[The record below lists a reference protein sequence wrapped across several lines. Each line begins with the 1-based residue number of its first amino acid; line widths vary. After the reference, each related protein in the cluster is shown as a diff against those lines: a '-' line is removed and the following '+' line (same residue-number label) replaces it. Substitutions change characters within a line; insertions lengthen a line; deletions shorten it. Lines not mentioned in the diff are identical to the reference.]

1 MFHSL
6 FGRIY
11 GFTFFFRDL
20 LTFRMLL
27 QILFYTI
34 VFYLKNNMNI
44 SLHSD
49 KDLSMLRF
57 TTSIGFNKN
66 GGRSKYF
73 RGPVVASIPSN
84 RNSFG
89 SHKFGETVG
98 GNEPIIGPSSAGPRP
113 PITTTGPWRK
123 NQVALCDC
131 NDELKYL
138 FKVYK

>member
-57 TTSIGFNKN
+57 TTSIGLNKN

-73 RGPVVASIPSN
+73 GGPVYLKEFLLEAIN
-84 RNSFG
+84 LENC
-89 SHKFGETVG
+89 G
-98 GNEPIIGPSSAGPRP
+98 GAM
-113 PITTTGPWRK
+113 T
-123 NQVALCDC
+123 Q
-131 NDELKYL
+131 
-138 FKVYK
+138 

>member
-1 MFHSL
+1 MKLKENLVKWQGHEIGML
-6 FGRIY
+6 F
-11 GFTFFFRDL
+11 
-20 LTFRMLL
+20 

-73 RGPVVASIPSN
+73 VEPVV
-84 RNSFG
+84 
-89 SHKFGETVG
+89 
-98 GNEPIIGPSSAGPRP
+98 
-113 PITTTGPWRK
+113 
-123 NQVALCDC
+123 
-131 NDELKYL
+131 
-138 FKVYK
+138 

>member
-49 KDLSMLRF
+49 KDLSMLRL

-73 RGPVVASIPSN
+73 VEPVV
-84 RNSFG
+84 
-89 SHKFGETVG
+89 
-98 GNEPIIGPSSAGPRP
+98 
-113 PITTTGPWRK
+113 
-123 NQVALCDC
+123 
-131 NDELKYL
+131 
-138 FKVYK
+138 